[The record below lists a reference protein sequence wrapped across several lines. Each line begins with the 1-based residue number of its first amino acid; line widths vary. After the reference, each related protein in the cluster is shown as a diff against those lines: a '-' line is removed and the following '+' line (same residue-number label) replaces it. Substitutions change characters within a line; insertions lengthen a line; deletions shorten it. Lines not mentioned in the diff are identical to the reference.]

1 VQIRRHEIPEGW
13 SIEAADFINKCL
25 QRKPANRLGLNG
37 PHEVKQHVWLK
48 DFNWQALLDKKVVAP
63 YQPEKNQE
71 NFDQKQA
78 NAADPWKDENVE
90 QLKQNSLLLR
100 RNSIQNLFSGYYFD
114 YEVIKLQKEQEDK
127 AKMSSMSNS
136 STGIGVSTNDST
148 KQSQSI
154 LSPDRSPLKTVK
166 NSPLL
171 LR

>member
-1 VQIRRHEIPEGW
+1 M
-13 SIEAADFINKCL
+13 
-25 QRKPANRLGLNG
+25 
-37 PHEVKQHVWLK
+37 
-48 DFNWQALLDKKVVAP
+48 
-63 YQPEKNQE
+63 
-71 NFDQKQA
+71 
-78 NAADPWKDENVE
+78 
-90 QLKQNSLLLR
+90 LLR

-114 YEVIKLQKEQEDK
+114 YEVIKLQKEQEEK

>member
-1 VQIRRHEIPEGW
+1 MQIRRHEIPEGW

-100 RNSIQNLFSGYYFD
+100 RNSI
-114 YEVIKLQKEQEDK
+114 
-127 AKMSSMSNS
+127 
-136 STGIGVSTNDST
+136 
-148 KQSQSI
+148 
-154 LSPDRSPLKTVK
+154 
-166 NSPLL
+166 
-171 LR
+171 